1 METEPL
7 SFDHSSLISEG
18 LENVRLSVFDQYLL
32 FFDQNLPYLLVFLHY
47 FMMCRHQ
54 GCHGNLIDT

>member
-1 METEPL
+1 METEPI

-47 FMMCRHQ
+47 FMM
-54 GCHGNLIDT
+54 